1 MISKASARYEGEIRK
16 GRGTMKPAHAGEIP
30 FGFGTRFEGVEGS
43 NPEELIG
50 AALAG
55 CFSMALTGNL
65 GRAGFEPQSIETNAN
80 VELTK
85 GETGFTL
92 TAIAL
97 ETTGQVPGIDA
108 AKFQEIA
115 EQTKQTCPV
124 SRALSG
130 GPKISLRARLG

>member
-1 MISKASARYEGEIRK
+1 MISKASGRYEGDIKK
-16 GRGTMKPAHAGEIP
+16 GRGSMKPAHGSEVP

-65 GRAGFEPQSIETNAN
+65 GRAGFEPQSIDTQAN

-85 GETGFTL
+85 GETGFTI

-97 ETTGQVPGIDA
+97 VTTGKVPGIDA
-108 AKFQEIA
+108 AKFEELAQ
-115 EQTKQTCPV
+115 QTKQTCPV
-124 SRALSG
+124 SKALAG
-130 GPKISLRARLG
+130 GPKISLQARLG